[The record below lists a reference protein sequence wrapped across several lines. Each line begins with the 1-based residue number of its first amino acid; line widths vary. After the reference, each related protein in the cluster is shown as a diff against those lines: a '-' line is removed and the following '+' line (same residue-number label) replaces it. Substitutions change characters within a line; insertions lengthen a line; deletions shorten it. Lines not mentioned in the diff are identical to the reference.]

1 MRKYFYQ
8 RSNSCMKTCYGWVEI
23 DGVRYDHDVIVHQNR
38 SVEKRSKKKSRKRRG
53 FFNHT
58 PLSDSDLLFLS
69 KEKPD
74 IVYIGTGQFDDL
86 PITNE
91 ALAILA
97 KFKAIIRPTPEI
109 MSFLAEEYR
118 PFAAVLHVKC

>member
-1 MRKYFYQ
+1 
-8 RSNSCMKTCYGWVEI
+8 MKTCYGWVEI

-38 SVEKRSKKKSRKRRG
+38 SVEKRSKKLSRKRRG
-53 FFNHT
+53 FFSHT
-58 PLSDSDLLFLS
+58 PLCDNDLIFL
-69 KEKPD
+69 KNENPE

-97 KFKAIIRPTPEI
+97 KFTSIIRPTPEI
-109 MSFLAEEYR
+109 MDFLAEEYR